1 MKEVIN
7 TYKKYW
13 LYVPIKKSYFFLIIF
28 SKIGATISGILI
40 PFTAAGVIK
49 YLTLGYYT
57 EALLWIFYFFLTG
70 TSKYI
75 CYYFNYYGGALDS
88 NYCYNILKKK
98 IFSKFSEYDL
108 EFQKTKDIDE
118 LLQASS
124 SDVWGIV
131 ALNDNLSDVL
141 ITLVKIIIVI
151 TLTTITSPLVGII
164 VFVFCSLYIFFT
176 IFFNKKIAK
185 YLNKQRKYQDKI
197 AGIFIEE
204 MNSSEEMK
212 VYGIKDKYKSYF
224 ETTNKKFCD
233 NYRLKR
239 RFSDIQENF
248 LHLILELGEVAI
260 YLMTIYLLFKN
271 HYTVDKIVL
280 VIGYFKMLIDDLEY
294 MLVECMQNII
304 NKGVSAERIESIF
317 SYNPNKF
324 ALRGKDETDDI
335 EGTLEF
341 KNVSASYLKTPV
353 LKNISFKIR
362 PNEITA
368 IVGRSG
374 SGKTTILNNILR
386 LYKPDAGEILVDG
399 KNVYDYQDDIYKKNV
414 SVVTQKSFLFEMSI
428 RDNLSL
434 VETSHDKQEEICKL
448 LGIHEEI
455 LSLPKGYNTNLE
467 ENGLNIST
475 RLKQLLS
482 IARSILTKSEILL
495 FDEVTSSL
503 DTNTTKKVINIFRK
517 LAKDHTVIIIT
528 HKKEIMEKV
537 DHLIIINKGR
547 KVAEGTPE
555 SLQNNKFYLDLRD
568 SSSCDNN

>member
-13 LYVPIKKSYFFLIIF
+13 SYIPMKKKYFLLIII

-40 PFTAAGVIK
+40 PATAAGIIK
-49 YLTLGYYT
+49 YLTLEYYK
-57 EALLWIFYFFLTG
+57 EALLWIFYFFLAG

-75 CYYFNYYGGALDS
+75 CYYFNYYGAALDS
-88 NYCYNILKKK
+88 NYCYVNLKKK
-98 IFSKFSEYDL
+98 IFSKLSEYDL
-108 EFQKTKDIDE
+108 EFQKKKDIDE

-141 ITLVKIIIVI
+141 ITLIKIIIVI
-151 TLTTITSPLVGII
+151 ILTAITSPLVGVII
-164 VFVFCSLYIFFT
+164 LIFCSLYIIFT
-176 IFFNKKIAK
+176 ILFNKKIAK

-197 AGIFIEE
+197 AGVFIEE
-204 MNSSEEMK
+204 MNSTEELK
-212 VYGIKDKYKSYF
+212 VYDMQEKYKSHF
-224 ETTNKKFCD
+224 ETINKKFCE

-239 RFSDIQENF
+239 RFSDIQQNF
-248 LHLILELGEVAI
+248 LQLILELGEVSI
-260 YLMTIYLLFKN
+260 YLITIYLLFKN
-271 HYTVDKIVL
+271 QYTVDKIVL
-280 VIGYFKMLIDDLEY
+280 VIGYFKMLINDLNY
-294 MLVECMQNII
+294 MLVNCMQNII

-317 SYNPNKF
+317 TYQPSNISSK
-324 ALRGKDETDDI
+324 GKNETDDI
-335 EGTLEF
+335 EGILEF
-341 KNVSASYLKTPV
+341 KNVSSSYLKTQV
-353 LKNISFKIR
+353 LKNVSFKIK

-399 KNVYDYQDDIYKKNV
+399 TNIYDYQEDIYKKNV
-414 SVVTQKSFLFEMSI
+414 SVVSQKSFLFEMSI

-434 VETSHDKQEEICKL
+434 VESNHERQQEICKF
-448 LGIHEEI
+448 LGIHKEI
-455 LSLPKGYNTNLE
+455 LSLPKGYNTIIE
-467 ENGLNIST
+467 ENGINIST

-503 DTNTTKKVINIFRK
+503 DTNTTKNVIKIFRK
-517 LAKDHTVIIIT
+517 LAKNHTVIIIT
-528 HKKEIMEKV
+528 HKKEIMEIV
-537 DHLIIINKGR
+537 DHLIIINKGK
-547 KVAEGTPE
+547 KVAEGTPAT
-555 SLQNNKFYLDLRD
+555 LKNNKYYLDLKD

>member
-13 LYVPIKKSYFFLIIF
+13 SYIPIKKSYFLLIIF
-28 SKIGATISGILI
+28 SKIAATISGILI
-40 PFTAAGVIK
+40 PFTSAGIVK
-49 YLTLGYYT
+49 YLTLGSYK
-57 EALLWIFYFFLTG
+57 EALLWIFYFFLAG

-75 CYYFNYYGGALDS
+75 CYYFNYLGGALDS
-88 NYCYNILKKK
+88 NYCYTNLKKS

-108 EFQKTKDIDE
+108 EFQQKQDVDE

-131 ALNDNLSDVL
+131 ALNDNLSDVI
-141 ITLVKIIIVI
+141 ITFFKIIIVI
-151 TLTTITSPLVGII
+151 ILTAMTSPLVGII
-164 VFVFCSLYIFFT
+164 IFIFCSAYIVFT
-176 IFFNKKIAK
+176 IIFNKKIAK
-185 YLNKQRKYQDKI
+185 YLSLQRKYQDKI

-204 MNSSEEMK
+204 MNSTEEIK
-212 VYGIKDKYKSYF
+212 VYGMQEKYRQHF
-224 ETTNKKFCD
+224 QNVNKKFCE

-260 YLMTIYLLFKN
+260 YLMTIYLLLKKQ
-271 HYTVDKIVL
+271 YTVDKIVL
-280 VIGYFKMLIDDLEY
+280 VIGYFKMLMGDLEY

-304 NKGVSAERIESIF
+304 NKGVSAERIENIF
-317 SYNPNKF
+317 TYKPPKT
-324 ALRGKDETDDI
+324 LPIGKDETDDI
-335 EGTLEF
+335 KGTLEF
-341 KNVSASYLKTPV
+341 KNVSASYLKKQV
-353 LKNISFKIR
+353 LKNISFKIQ

-386 LYKPDAGEILVDG
+386 LYKPDIGEILVDG
-399 KNVYDYQDDIYKKNV
+399 KNIYDYTDEIYKKNV

-434 VETSHDKQEEICKL
+434 VEPSHQKQEEICKF

-455 LSLPKGYNTNLE
+455 LSLPNGYNTKITD
-467 ENGLNIST
+467 NGINIST
-475 RLKQLLS
+475 RLKQFLS
-482 IARSILTKSEILL
+482 IARSVLTKSEILL

-503 DTNTTKKVINIFRK
+503 DTNTTKNVIKIFNK
-517 LAKDHTVIIIT
+517 LSKDHTIIIIT
-528 HKKEIMEKV
+528 HKKEVMDIV
-537 DHLIIINKGR
+537 DHLIVINKGR

-555 SLQNNKFYLDLRD
+555 SLKNNQYYLDLKD
-568 SSSCDNN
+568 STSCDNN

>member
-13 LYVPIKKSYFFLIIF
+13 SYVPIKKSYFLLIIF
-28 SKIGATISGILI
+28 SKIGATIFGILI
-40 PFTAAGVIK
+40 PYTAAGIIK
-49 YLTLGYYT
+49 YLTLGYYK
-57 EALLWIFYFFLTG
+57 EALLWIFYFFLAG

-88 NYCYNILKKK
+88 NYCYTVLKKK
-98 IFSKFSEYDL
+98 IFSKFAEYDL
-108 EFQKTKDIDE
+108 EFQKKKDIDE
-118 LLQASS
+118 LLQAAS
-124 SDVWGIV
+124 SDVQGV
-131 ALNDNLSDVL
+131 VVLNDNLSDVL
-141 ITLVKIIIVI
+141 ITIVKIVIVI
-151 TLTTITSPLVGII
+151 ILTTITSPLVGII
-164 VFVFCSLYIFFT
+164 VFIFCSLYIFFT

-204 MNSSEEMK
+204 MNSTEEIK
-212 VYGIKDKYKSYF
+212 VYDIKDKYKSYF
-224 ETTNKKFCD
+224 ETINKKFCD
-233 NYRLKR
+233 NFRLKR

-248 LHLILELGEVAI
+248 LHLILELGEVVI

-304 NKGVSAERIESIF
+304 NKGVSVDRIESIF
-317 SYNPNKF
+317 SYKPAKF
-324 ALRGKDETDDI
+324 ALKGKDETDDI

-341 KNVSASYLKTPV
+341 KNVSSSYLKTPV
-353 LKNISFKIR
+353 LKNVSFKIN

-399 KNVYDYQDDIYKKNV
+399 KNIYDYQDDIYKKNV

-434 VETSHDKQEEICKL
+434 VEPSHDKQEKICKL

-455 LSLPKGYNTNLE
+455 LSLPKGYNTKLE
-467 ENGLNIST
+467 ENGINIST

-503 DTNTTKKVINIFRK
+503 DTNTTKNIIKIFRK
-517 LAKDHTVIIIT
+517 LAEDHTVIIIT
-528 HKKEIMEKV
+528 HKKEVMEIV
-537 DHLIIINKGR
+537 DHLIIISKGR
-547 KVAEGTPE
+547 KIAEGTSE
-555 SLQNNKFYLDLRD
+555 SLKTNKYYLDLRD
-568 SSSCDNN
+568 TSSCDNN

>member
-1 MKEVIN
+1 MKEIIN

-13 LYVPIKKSYFFLIIF
+13 SYIPIKKSYFLLIIF

-40 PFTAAGVIK
+40 PYTAAGIIK
-49 YLTLGYYT
+49 YLTLGYYK
-57 EALLWIFYFFLTG
+57 EALLWIFYFFLAG

-75 CYYFNYYGGALDS
+75 CYYLNYYGGALDS
-88 NYCYNILKKK
+88 NYCYTVLKKK
-98 IFSKFSEYDL
+98 IFTKFTEYDL
-108 EFQKTKDIDE
+108 EFQKKKDIDE

-124 SDVWGIV
+124 SDVLGIV
-131 ALNDNLSDVL
+131 VLNDNLSDVL
-141 ITLVKIIIVI
+141 ITIVKIFIVI
-151 TLTTITSPLVGII
+151 VLTAITSPLVGTI
-164 VFVFCSLYIFFT
+164 VFIFCSLYTFFT
-176 IFFNKKIAK
+176 IFFNRKIAK

-204 MNSSEEMK
+204 MNSTEEIK
-212 VYGIKDKYKSYF
+212 VYDIKDKYKSYF
-224 ETTNKKFCD
+224 ETINKKFC
-233 NYRLKR
+233 NNFRLKR

-260 YLMTIYLLFKN
+260 YLMTIFLLFKS

-304 NKGVSAERIESIF
+304 NKSVSVDRIENIF
-317 SYNPNKF
+317 SYKPAKF
-324 ALRGKDETDDI
+324 ALKGKDETDDI

-341 KNVSASYLKTPV
+341 KNVSSSYLKKQV
-353 LKNISFKIR
+353 LKNISFKIK

-399 KNVYDYQDDIYKKNV
+399 KNIYDYQDDIYKKNV

-434 VETSHDKQEEICKL
+434 VEASHDKQEKICKL

-455 LSLPKGYNTNLE
+455 LSLPKGYNTKLE
-467 ENGLNIST
+467 ENGINISN

-503 DTNTTKKVINIFRK
+503 DTNTTKNVIKIFRK
-517 LAKDHTVIIIT
+517 LAEDHTVIIIT
-528 HKKEIMEKV
+528 HKKEVMEIV

-547 KVAEGTPE
+547 KVAEGTHE
-555 SLQNNKFYLDLRD
+555 SLKTNKYYLDLRD